1 MKGRIWK
8 PNQDKVIP
16 KEYYLSRKDMEP
28 SAQMG
33 LQACLTA
40 ELGKT
45 ADEIAETLSATF
57 EERAQHRGTR

>member
-1 MKGRIWK
+1 
-8 PNQDKVIP
+8 
-16 KEYYLSRKDMEP
+16 MEP
-28 SAQMG
+28 SAQME

-57 EERAQHRGTR
+57 EECAQHRGTR